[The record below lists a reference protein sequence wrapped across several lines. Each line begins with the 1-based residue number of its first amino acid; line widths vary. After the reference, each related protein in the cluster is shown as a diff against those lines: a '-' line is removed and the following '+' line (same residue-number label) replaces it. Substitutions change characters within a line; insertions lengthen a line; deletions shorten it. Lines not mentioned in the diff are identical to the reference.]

1 MTPFRAPSLVAAL
14 GLTLAACTQPAPQE
28 APAAPAAPSTAATA
42 PEIEKPFK
50 KKPRMNGRGEITSIS
65 LEDFFVRHQAGNA
78 MIFDARPGFIYQL
91 GHIPGALNLTKH
103 NCDAK
108 IHKLEPQIKA
118 ALAEGKILVVYCSG
132 IMCPDARAVATYISG
147 FGYPA
152 SVFSGGWDAW
162 TEAGMPAE

>member
-1 MTPFRAPSLVAAL
+1 MISFRVQSIVAVV
-14 GLTLAACTQPAPQE
+14 GLTLTACVDNPTQE
-28 APAAPAAPSTAATA
+28 PAASPTAQVAGATA
-42 PEIEKPFK
+42 PQAEKPFK

-65 LEDFFVRHQAGNA
+65 LEDFFVRHQAGQA
-78 MIFDARPGFIYQL
+78 MVFDARPGFIYQL

-108 IHKLEPQIKA
+108 IHDLEAQIKA
-118 ALAEGKILVVYCSG
+118 ALADGKILVVYCSG